1 MRRLLA
7 ASTLLAGLAA
17 APQTSAA
24 PFLRQHVS
32 GGPGAWTIE
41 FTIVNTNPADAP
53 FIVSYLGINEGAL
66 VVTAA
71 GRSNPSLDPWNIENP
86 ALDIVALAPAT
97 EHTIGFETPYD
108 LGVLAG
114 TEAGGFFATS
124 ASLDAPAMT
133 PWVMQ
138 MWYLDTVY
146 PGSSD
151 YDRSG
156 NGTLPIFVGVAVSTQ
171 EPASSTPEP
180 ASAALALMGLLGL
193 AAARRRRG

>member
-7 ASTLLAGLAA
+7 AFTLLAGLAA
-17 APQTSAA
+17 APQASAA
-24 PFLRQHVS
+24 PILRQHVS
-32 GGPGAWTIE
+32 GSPGAWTIE
-41 FTIVNTNPADAP
+41 YTIVNTNPADAP
-53 FIVSYLGINEGAL
+53 FIVSYLGLNDPTL

-71 GRSNPSLDPWNIENP
+71 GRSNPSMDPWNIDTP
-86 ALDIVALAPAT
+86 FYTIFTLAPAT
-97 EHTIGFETPYD
+97 EHSIAFETPYD
-108 LGVLAG
+108 LGVLPG

-146 PGSSD
+146 PGASD
-151 YDRSG
+151 FDVSG
-156 NGTLPIFVGVAVSTQ
+156 AGALPIFVGVAVSAQ

-193 AAARRRRG
+193 AAARRRRA